1 MTRLEELGIK
11 DNPYDL
17 LVYYASEFF
26 RTYLFVS
33 VRLRSQYYLNDVE
46 HANIYIEKINEQL
59 EIINKLTDEE
69 AQKLRNL
76 AVYANNE
83 KFSSL
88 NEYLLKLQYGLP
100 TAYSYFEPVHS
111 FEFEEFIHGSEYVGK
126 LRKLQALTSK
136 LAFKYNLSP
145 AGVKDLLYNVLDIRD
160 SDDEERVE
168 ELRSLWS
175 VNTNSN
181 IDDFLSIHTDLS
193 EFDIQYM
200 IKYIN
205 IKLHEKEES

>member
-1 MTRLEELGIK
+1 M
-11 DNPYDL
+11 
-17 LVYYASEFF
+17 
-26 RTYLFVS
+26 
-33 VRLRSQYYLNDVE
+33 
-46 HANIYIEKINEQL
+46 

-69 AQKLRNL
+69 AQKFRNL
-76 AVYANNE
+76 AVFANNE

-88 NEYLLKLQYGLP
+88 NEYLLKLQHDLP
-100 TAYSYFEPVHS
+100 TVYSYSEPVHS
-111 FEFEEFIHGSEYVGK
+111 FEFEEFVHGSEYVGK

-145 AGVKDLLYNVLDIRD
+145 SGVKDLLYNVLDIKD

-175 VNTNSN
+175 VNANSN
-181 IDDFLSIHTDLS
+181 IDDFLSTHTDLS

-200 IKYIN
+200 IEYIN
-205 IKLHEKEES
+205 IKFNEKEES

>member
-46 HANIYIEKINEQL
+46 NANIFFEKINEQL

-69 AQKLRNL
+69 AQKFRNL
-76 AVYANNE
+76 AVYADSE

-88 NEYLLKLQYGLP
+88 NKYLLKLQHDLP
-100 TAYSYFEPVHS
+100 TVYSYCEPVHS
-111 FEFEEFIHGSEYVGK
+111 FEFEEFVHGSEYVGK
-126 LRKLQALTSK
+126 LRKLQTLTTK

-145 AGVKDLLYNVLDIRD
+145 DGVKDLLYKVSDAIDEDRERAEEIR
-160 SDDEERVE
+160 
-168 ELRSLWS
+168 LMWS
-175 VNTNSN
+175 ADTNSL
-181 IDDFLSIHTDLS
+181 IDDFLAIHTDLS
-193 EFDIQYM
+193 KFDIQYM
-200 IKYIN
+200 IDYIN
-205 IKLHEKEES
+205 TKLIEKEES

>member
-46 HANIYIEKINEQL
+46 HANIYTEKINEQL

-88 NEYLLKLQYGLP
+88 NEYLLKLQHNLP
-100 TAYSYFEPVHS
+100 TAYSYSEPVHS
-111 FEFEEFIHGSEYVGK
+111 FEFEEFVHGSEYVGK
-126 LRKLQALTSK
+126 LRKLQALVSK

-145 AGVKDLLYNVLDIRD
+145 TGVKDLLYKVLDIMD
-160 SDDEERVE
+160 SDDDEFRVVE
-168 ELRSLWS
+168 IKSTWS
-175 VNTNSN
+175 ANTNSFVN
-181 IDDFLSIHTDLS
+181 DFLSIHTDLS

-200 IKYIN
+200 IEYIN
-205 IKLHEKEES
+205 TKLS

>member
-17 LVYYASEFF
+17 LIYYASEFF

-33 VRLRSQYYLNDVE
+33 VRLRSQYYLDDVE

-88 NEYLLKLQYGLP
+88 NEYLLKLQHGLP
-100 TAYSYFEPVHS
+100 TAYSYCEPVHS
-111 FEFEEFIHGSEYVGK
+111 FEFEEFVHGSEYVGK
-126 LRKLQALTSK
+126 LRKLQALTAK

-145 AGVKDLLYNVLDIRD
+145 AGVEDLLYKV
-160 SDDEERVE
+160 SDAIDEDGERVE
-168 ELRSLWS
+168 ELRSMWS
-175 VNTNSN
+175 ANTNSLV
-181 IDDFLSIHTDLS
+181 DDFLATHTDLS

-200 IKYIN
+200 IEYIK